1 MCFKTSTRE
10 EESREEIEG
19 VGGGKIKVERFSER
33 TVEEEEDR
41 QREDFFLRRGERKE
55 EERGEE
61 GKLRGAGRGERI
73 K

>member
-33 TVEEEEDR
+33 TVEKEEDR
-41 QREDFFLRRGERKE
+41 QREDFLRRGERKE

-61 GKLRGAGRGERI
+61 GKLRGAG
-73 K
+73 

>member
-41 QREDFFLRRGERKE
+41 QREDFFKKGRAEGRGKRRG
-55 EERGEE
+55 
-61 GKLRGAGRGERI
+61 GKTKRSRARRED
-73 K
+73 